1 MYRIRVTVIGS
12 RLLSCGYQFA
22 VTGLRLPFSVTVLR
36 LPDFSYTLRL
46 RVTVT
51 SYGYVLRL
59 RVYGYSVTVTG
70 VLVVCSRLVWL
81 RVVVG
86 DGIGDN
92 IWVK

>member
-51 SYGYVLRL
+51 YHGYELRL
-59 RVYGYSVTVTG
+59 RVAVTCLRLLGNGYWG
-70 VLVVCSRLVWL
+70 VGCVFEACLVEGCYW
-81 RVVVG
+81 
-86 DGIGDN
+86 
-92 IWVK
+92 

>member
-1 MYRIRVTVIGS
+1 M
-12 RLLSCGYQFA
+12 
-22 VTGLRLPFSVTVLR
+22 
-36 LPDFSYTLRL
+36 LRL
-46 RVTVT
+46 RITVT

-70 VLVVCSRLVWL
+70 VLVVCSRFVWL